1 VTREELRAEIWPA
14 DTFVDKVTG
23 NWPLERCPKLFNKG
37 NCHTVSLLIV
47 HSEEAA
53 ALFAGILLLSPSN
66 RNVLPQVGQSIVND

>member
-1 VTREELRAEIWPA
+1 MTREELRAEIWPA

-23 NWPLERCPKLFNKG
+23 NWPLERVSKTVNKG

>member
-23 NWPLERCPKLFNKG
+23 NWGLERCPKLFNKG
-37 NCHTVSLLIV
+37 NCHAVSLLIV

-53 ALFAGILLLSPSN
+53 ALFAGVFVLSPSN